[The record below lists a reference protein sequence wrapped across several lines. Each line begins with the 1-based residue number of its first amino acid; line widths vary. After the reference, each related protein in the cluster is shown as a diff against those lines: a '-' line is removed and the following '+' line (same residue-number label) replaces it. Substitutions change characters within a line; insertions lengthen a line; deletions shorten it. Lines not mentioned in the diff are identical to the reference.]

1 MKQTF
6 TIPTRL
12 GWLIPT
18 GEVDEHGM
26 PTEYTVDWVDN
37 SDNYTEKQCL
47 VFCDVVSDETKTVER
62 LISDEDFE
70 ALLNSWTTNSL

>member
-6 TIPTRL
+6 NIPARL
-12 GWLIPT
+12 GWLVPT
-18 GEVDEHGM
+18 GEVDENEM
-26 PTEYTVDWVDN
+26 PTEYTVDWTDN
-37 SDNYTEKQCL
+37 NDNFTEKQCL

-70 ALLNSWTTNSL
+70 IFLNKWSTNS